1 MIYYP
6 TLSPDIAYR
15 YSDTMRVDSLTH
27 ILPRYFVEKR
37 DAIIRKDRTFAELFG
52 ALPTAKVGSAE
63 QLLNSMDEAD
73 IEVSVV
79 AGFGW
84 TDLETARRSNDYLLE
99 SAAAHPDRL
108 VACCSVNPLWGQ
120 VAGEEA
126 ERCLAAGAKGIGEL
140 HADTQGWRDTIGEE
154 LDDLLAIVAEFDA
167 ITIVHG
173 SEPYGHEY
181 PGKGSMTPDRLH
193 RLAARY
199 PSNRFVFS
207 HMGGGLPW
215 YAMMPEVGSALD
227 NVWYDSAAVPYLY
240 QSNVYSA
247 AVTAV
252 GAGKVMFASDW
263 PLIGQRR
270 AIRHLETD
278 GNQSMAQRERLLGLN
293 AAHVFNLSIR

>member
-1 MIYYP
+1 
-6 TLSPDIAYR
+6 
-15 YSDTMRVDSLTH
+15 MRVDSLTH
-27 ILPRYFVEKR
+27 ILPRYFTENR
-37 DAIIRKDRTFAELFG
+37 DAIIRKDLTFAELFG
-52 ALPTAKVGSAE
+52 PAPNAKIGSAE
-63 QLLNSMDEAD
+63 ALLNSMGDAD
-73 IEVSVV
+73 VDMSVI

-84 TDLETARRSNDYLLE
+84 TDLETARRSNDYILE

-108 VACCSVNPLWGQ
+108 VACCSVNPRWGQ
-120 VAGEEA
+120 AAIEEA
-126 ERCLAAGAKGIGEL
+126 NRCLTAGAKGIGEL
-140 HADTQGWRDTIGEE
+140 HAGTQGWGNRIGDE
-154 LDDLLAIVAEFDA
+154 LDDLMAIAAEFDA
-167 ITIVHG
+167 VVIVHG

-193 RLAARY
+193 RLASRY

-215 YAMMPEVGSALD
+215 YAMMPEIGSALD
-227 NVWYDSAAVPYLY
+227 NVWYDSAATPYLY

-252 GAGKVMFASDW
+252 GAGRVMFASDW

-278 GNQSMAQRERLLGLN
+278 DRQSLADRERLMGLN
-293 AAHVFNLSIR
+293 AARVFKLPIL